1 MTKDKDKT
9 EFAIRR
15 IVASRKPLFDGIS
28 ERQIEIL
35 CDIAT
40 TEGEYNKTNSD
51 IARMCRYLTF
61 HKGVKQ
67 ALNGL
72 ERRGLINRIYISDE
86 KGYVK
91 RIIKL
96 AKGFAYAVEMKAKED
111 EDGTR
116 KENLVNGI

>member
-1 MTKDKDKT
+1 MTKDKDKI
-9 EFAIRR
+9 EYAIRR
-15 IVASRKPLFDGIS
+15 IVASRRPLFDGVS

-40 TEGEYNKTNSD
+40 TEGEYAKTNSD

-61 HKGVKQ
+61 HKGAKQ

-72 ERRGLINRIYISDE
+72 ERRGLINRIYISDK
-86 KGYVK
+86 KGYTK

-96 AKGFAYAVEMKAKED
+96 SKGFAYAVEMKMKGD
-111 EDGTR
+111 EDG
-116 KENLVNGI
+116 N